1 MNYFVYILECG
12 NGECG
17 KPTYYTGYT
26 NNIITRFLKHCSGT
40 GAKYTKGRG
49 PLNLVYVEEW
59 PNKSSAM
66 RREYE
71 VKQLKKKQKEKLIY
85 ENTSFTDKQ
94 VYKLFLNR

>member
-1 MNYFVYILECG
+1 MSYYVYILECE

-26 NNIITRFLKHCSGT
+26 NHLISRYILHCNGK

-59 PNKSSAM
+59 IDKSSALK
-66 RREYE
+66 REY
-71 VKQLKKKQKEKLIY
+71 QIKKLTRKNKLKLIG
-85 ENTSFTDKQ
+85 K
-94 VYKLFLNR
+94 